1 MATMSKKDR
10 EERFETIAAL
20 LRKAEDPS
28 VTPAEAA
35 EFTDGAM
42 RLAKKY
48 EIDLTLA
55 RDAARDPNAA
65 TRGKRE
71 VVEEMDKFEIA
82 LKRPKMQQSALAGVA
97 FRYAG
102 CYLLRFGT
110 GNALRLVAFGYE
122 SDLEEGKL
130 LWESLSRQ
138 AFMQCS
144 VRYHEHKAQR
154 AMSLRDPEVE
164 RTYRRGFWDEFTR
177 TVNGRLQRIG
187 REVIES
193 AEAMEPLR
201 PGSHS
206 CSVRPRSRG
215 GAGARKAWP
224 GTSPVAKKGSERP
237 SGSRRS
243 RRTKGVSS
251 VADAAALK
259 ELWSILGG
267 SANQD
272 VAESTFAIVAEF
284 LENEGWDISVDR
296 EIDEADLYYQEWNTQ
311 ACAVIKFADAVQK
324 GRVQIAADGTT
335 RVGR

>member
-193 AEAMEPLR
+193 AEATEPGTALAIQ
-201 PGSHS
+201 SKEDA
-206 CSVRPRSRG
+206 V
-215 GAGARKAWP
+215 KAW
-224 GTSPVAKKGSERP
+224 VAQLFGETKVARRRRGSKSMAGYIAGREEGERATLGFKEVAQDERGEL
-237 SGSRRS
+237 SG
-243 RRTKGVSS
+243 
-251 VADAAALK
+251 
-259 ELWSILGG
+259 
-267 SANQD
+267 
-272 VAESTFAIVAEF
+272 
-284 LENEGWDISVDR
+284 
-296 EIDEADLYYQEWNTQ
+296 
-311 ACAVIKFADAVQK
+311 
-324 GRVQIAADGTT
+324 
-335 RVGR
+335 